1 MRIVRS
7 LRFIVCLTATALTA
21 FGQGVNGTITGTVTD
36 PSGLVVPGAAV
47 EAANVETGALYTAAS
62 TNTGN
67 YAIPNLPVGTY
78 TFNAKAEGFKTY
90 THTNLAIAA
99 GQVLREDVALQVGS
113 AAESVTVSA
122 ESSLLKTESG
132 ETAHNITLKEMDE
145 LPLLVI
151 TGGYRNPYATL
162 TTLPG
167 SAGPGTG
174 GGVVVN
180 GLGGNGTN
188 AAYRIEGQD
197 SSNRVFNLTE
207 YPGMSQ
213 PNVDAIQEISYQ
225 TSNYS
230 PEFGQGG
237 GMVVN
242 MTMKSGTNEYHGSGF
257 EYFVNEDLNA
267 GYPFSISGGPG
278 SITGGNG
285 GKFRPRY
292 RRNDFGGTLGGPVII
307 PKLYNG
313 KDRTFFQWSYEQF
326 GYNQLFTFNDTVPT
340 PAFRAGDFSAISPN
354 GNCSLCAAYQIP
366 TGPLGGSGS
375 VDALN
380 RPMYANEIYD
390 PLTRGTLANGLQYAN
405 PFPNNMIPA
414 SRFNRTALAMQA
426 LFPNPNPGN
435 TNLTANYAGSISG
448 GQYSAIPTLKI
459 DEIISSKDK
468 LSFYWSRNNVET
480 QINTGPFAADG
491 LPLEIGQYRG
501 GLIPTNTWRLNYD
514 RTLTPTLLFHFGAG
528 YMDTIFNDRAPFL
541 SFNPDQFGLTG
552 FIQHRQF
559 PSVTGMQAPPP
570 VVGGTPPPGAAYG
583 GMQNIGTSGQLQSW
597 IHEERP
603 TLNANATWVKGAHR
617 FKAGAEYEIEGVI
630 GYNADLSGVTLATG
644 VGPTSQ
650 PFQPAVSFNGYTQGF
665 GYASFLLGDFTSI
678 NQTPNFVGV
687 RNGFQQWGLFV
698 QDSWKV
704 TRKLTVDYG
713 VRWDY
718 ATAQREEHGRLG
730 QIDPTLANPNAG
742 GRRGAIRYA
751 GTCNCDFYKP
761 TYPYAIGPR
770 VGVAYQIDPKT
781 VFRGGWGVS
790 YQYVAGFAGTIFATP
805 GSTPIAPQP
814 NNAQYIDVATPG
826 SIVAPQFPTTDPF
839 RLPLP
844 GTTGGVPVVTNG
856 VFVPDANQNRPPRV
870 NQFSIG
876 FQREIT
882 RNLVVEA
889 SYVANRAVW
898 LDGPTGGSGPLGF
911 LSQTSPQTYAQYGLY
926 PYPGTGPCTSGGG
939 ICTSTTY
946 NNDND
951 RNLLTQPLSSAA
963 VQNTLAAH
971 GFPNFLPYS
980 GFPLGN
986 SLQSALYPFPQF
998 GNISP
1003 SGSPTGNS
1011 KYDSLQIKVTKRL
1024 SHGLQATGAFTWGQ
1038 AFNRAT
1044 RQDFFNPASAVWAL
1058 QNIPPSA
1065 LTFNAIYTVPKASF
1079 LPKYINALS
1088 KDWQLGW
1095 YSRYQSGPYL
1105 TPPTSPTANF
1115 LSSEDIRVPG
1125 EPLYTRGVDINDHS
1139 TFDAYYTQVLNPK
1152 AWAPCP
1158 TNSVCAATTVLYKDF
1173 RGPRIP
1179 SENANIGRHFRVGK
1193 EGKYDF
1199 YIRGEFVNIFNRTLL
1214 STPTPTTP
1222 ATFTTNPQNAPV
1234 KGAGGGTIYTSGFG
1248 VFGTAYLTPNTQY
1261 ANPGRTGTIIARF
1274 QF

>member
-1 MRIVRS
+1 MVVAP
-7 LRFIVCLTATALTA
+7 LAL
-21 FGQGVNGTITGTVTD
+21 GQGVNGTITGTVTD
-36 PSGLVVPGAAV
+36 PSSSVVSGAAV
-47 EAANVETGALYTAAS
+47 QATNVETGALYTAAS
-62 TNTGN
+62 TSAGN
-67 YAIPNLPVGTY
+67 YALVNLPVGTY
-78 TFNAKAEGFKTY
+78 TVTAKAPGFKTY

-99 GQVLREDVALQVGS
+99 GQVLKEDVGLEVGS

-122 ESSLLKTESG
+122 EASLLKTESG
-132 ETAHNITLKEMDE
+132 ETAHNVTLKELDE

-151 TGGYRNPYATL
+151 TGGYRSPYATMTL
-162 TTLPG
+162 LPG
-167 SAGPGTG
+167 SAGPTTLGAA
-174 GGVVVN
+174 VVN

-188 AAYRIEGQD
+188 AGYRIEGQD

-213 PNVDAIQEISYQ
+213 ANVDAIQEISYQ
-225 TSNYS
+225 TSNYA

-237 GMVVN
+237 GMVIN
-242 MTMKSGTNEYHGSGF
+242 MTMKSGTNLYHGSGF

-267 GYPFSISGGPG
+267 GYPFSVSGGPG

-292 RRNDFGGTLGGPVII
+292 RRNDFGGTLGGPVSI

-313 KDRTFFQWSYEQF
+313 KDKTFFQWSYEQF
-326 GYNQLFTFNDTVPT
+326 GYNQLFSFNDTVPT
-340 PAFRAGDFSAISPN
+340 PAFRNGDFSAISPN
-354 GNCSLCAAYQIP
+354 GTCSLCAAYQIP
-366 TGPLGGSGS
+366 TGPLGGATY
-375 VDALN
+375 VDALG
-380 RPMYANEIYD
+380 RSMYANAIYD
-390 PLTRGTLANGLQYAN
+390 PLTRGVLANGLQYAN
-405 PFPNNMIPA
+405 PFPNNQVPA
-414 SRFNRTALAMQA
+414 TRFNPTALAMQA
-426 LFPNPNPGN
+426 LFPNPSPGN
-435 TNLTANYAGSISG
+435 VNLASNYAGSING

-459 DEIISSKDK
+459 DQIVSSKDK

-528 YMDTIFNDRAPFL
+528 YLDTIFNDQAPFL

-559 PSVTGMQAPPP
+559 PSVTGMQAAAAL
-570 VVGGTPPPGAAYG
+570 GGATPPGAAFG

-603 TLNANATWVKGAHR
+603 TFNANVTWVKGSHR
-617 FKAGAEYEIEGVI
+617 FKAGAEYQIEGVI
-630 GYNADLSGVTLATG
+630 GYNADLAGVTLATG

-650 PFQPAVSFNGYTQGF
+650 PFQPSVSFNNYTQGF

-678 NQTPNFVGV
+678 NQTPNFQGV
-687 RNGFQQWGLFV
+687 RNGYQQWGLFA

-718 ATAQREEHGRLG
+718 ATTQQEEHGRLG
-730 QIDPTLANPNAG
+730 QLDPATANPNAG
-742 GRRGAIRYA
+742 GRLGSIRYA
-751 GTCNCDFYKP
+751 ATCNCDFYKP

-770 VGVAYQIDPKT
+770 LGLAYQIDPKT
-781 VFRGGWGVS
+781 VFRAGWGIS
-790 YQYVAGFAGTIFATP
+790 YQYIAGFAGTIVSTP
-805 GSTPIAPQP
+805 GSTPIPPLP
-814 NNAQYIDVATPG
+814 NGAQFINVATPG
-826 SIVAPQFPTTDPF
+826 SIITPQFPTTNQSAWPIA
-839 RLPLP
+839 
-844 GTTGGVPVVTNG
+844 GTTGAPPAVTNG
-856 VFVPDANQNRPPRV
+856 VFVPDANQNRPPRINNWSV
-870 NQFSIG
+870 G

-882 RNLVVEA
+882 RNFVVEA
-889 SYVANRAVW
+889 SYVANRAAW
-898 LDGPTGGSGPLGF
+898 LQGPTGGTGPLGF
-911 LSQTSPQTYAQYGLY
+911 LSQTSPQTYAHYGLY

-939 ICTSTTY
+939 VCQNTSY
-946 NNDND
+946 NNDAD

-963 VQNTLAAH
+963 VQGAMTVR
-971 GFPNFLPYS
+971 GFPNFSPYP
-980 GFPLGN
+980 GFPSGN
-986 SLQSALYPFPQF
+986 SLQSALYPFPQY
-998 GNISP
+998 GNINP

-1024 SHGLQATGAFTWGQ
+1024 SHNLQGGGAFTWGQ
-1038 AFNRAT
+1038 GFNRAA
-1044 RQDFFNPASAVWAL
+1044 RQDFFNPASAEWAL
-1058 QNIPPSA
+1058 QNYPPLA
-1065 LTFNAIYTVPKASF
+1065 ITFNAIYTVPKASF
-1079 LPKYINALS
+1079 LPEWANALS

-1095 YSRYQSGPYL
+1095 YSRYQSAPYL
-1105 TPPTSPTANF
+1105 TPPTSPTLNF

-1125 EPLYTRGVDINDHS
+1125 APLYTQGVNINDHGS
-1139 TFDAYYTQVLNPK
+1139 FNAYYTQVLNPQ
-1152 AWAPCP
+1152 AWQACP
-1158 TNSVCAATTVLYKDF
+1158 TNSVCPATAVLYKDF

-1179 SENANIGRHFRVGK
+1179 TENANIGRHFRVGK

-1199 YIRGEFVNIFNRTLL
+1199 YVRGEFVNIFNRTLFA
-1214 STPTPTTP
+1214 TPT
-1222 ATFTTNPQNAPV
+1222 TFTTNPQNAPV

-1248 VFGTAYLTPNTQY
+1248 VFGNAYNLPNIAY
-1261 ANPGRTGTIIARF
+1261 ANPGRAGTIIARF

>member
-47 EAANVETGALYTAAS
+47 EAANIETGALYTGAS

-78 TFNAKAEGFKTY
+78 TFNAKAAGFKTY
-90 THTNLAIAA
+90 THTNLAIGA
-99 GQVLREDVALQVGS
+99 GQVLREDVALQIGS

-132 ETAHNITLKEMDE
+132 ETAHNVTVKEMDE

-167 SAGPGTG
+167 SAGAGTG

-197 SSNRVFNLTE
+197 NSNRLFNLTE

-225 TSNYS
+225 TSNYA

-242 MTMKSGTNEYHGSGF
+242 MTMKSGTNQYHGSGF

-267 GYPFSISGGPG
+267 AYPFSSNG
-278 SITGGNG
+278 SG

-313 KDRTFFQWSYEQF
+313 KDKTFFQWSYEQF
-326 GYNQLFTFNDTVPT
+326 GYNQLFTFVDTVPT
-340 PAFRAGDFSAISPN
+340 PAFRTGDFSAISSN
-354 GNCSLCAAYQIP
+354 GNCSLCGAYQIP

-380 RPMYANEIYD
+380 RPMFANEIYD
-390 PLTRGTLANGLQYAN
+390 PLTRVTLANGLQYAN
-405 PFPNNMIPA
+405 PFPNNVIPP
-414 SRFNRTALAMQA
+414 SRFNQTALAMQA

-435 TNLTANYAGSISG
+435 TNLASNYTGGITG

-459 DEIISSKDK
+459 DEVISDKDK

-480 QINTGPFAADG
+480 RINTGPFAADG

-541 SFNPDQFGLTG
+541 SFNPAQFDLTG
-552 FIQHRQF
+552 FIQDRQF
-559 PSVTGMQAPPP
+559 PSVTGMQAAAPA
-570 VVGGTPPPGAAYG
+570 GGTTPPGAAFG
-583 GMQNIGTSGQLQSW
+583 GMQNIGTSGQLQSL

-603 TLNANATWVKGAHR
+603 TANANVTWVKGAHT

-630 GYNADLSGVTLATG
+630 GYNADISGVTLATG

-650 PFQPAVSFNGYTQGF
+650 PFQPAVNFNGYTQGF

-687 RNGFQQWGLFV
+687 RNGYQQFGLFL

-704 TRKLTVDYG
+704 TRRLTVDYG
-713 VRWDY
+713 ARWDY
-718 ATAQREEHGRLG
+718 ETAQHEEHGRLG

-742 GRRGAIRYA
+742 GRPGAIQYA
-751 GTCNCDFYKP
+751 STCNCDFYKP

-770 VGVAYQIDPKT
+770 LGIAYQIDPKT

-790 YQYVAGFAGTIFATP
+790 YQYVAGFAGNIFATP
-805 GSTPIAPQP
+805 GSTSIAPQP
-814 NNAQYIDVATPG
+814 NNAQYINVATPG
-826 SIVAPQFPTTDPF
+826 SIVAPQFPTTNPYVV
-839 RLPLP
+839 PLP
-844 GTTGGVPVVTNG
+844 GTTGGLPVVTNG

-882 RNLVVEA
+882 RNLVIEA

-898 LDGPTGGSGPLGF
+898 LQGPTGGTGPLAF
-911 LSQTSPQTYAQYGLY
+911 LSQTSPQTYAQYGLF
-926 PYPGTGPCTSGGG
+926 PYPGTGPCTSAGGV
-939 ICTSTTY
+939 CASTTY
-946 NNDND
+946 NNDSD

-963 VQNTLAAH
+963 VKNALAAH
-971 GFPNFLPYS
+971 GFPNFSPYP
-980 GFPLGN
+980 GFPSGS

-998 GNISP
+998 GNITP
-1003 SGSPTGNS
+1003 SGSPTGSS
-1011 KYDSLQIKVTKRL
+1011 KYDSLQIKATKRL
-1024 SHGLQATGAFTWGQ
+1024 SHGLQAGGAFTWGQ

-1058 QNIPPSA
+1058 QNIPPRA

-1079 LPKYINALS
+1079 LPTYVNAFS

-1095 YSRYQSGPYL
+1095 YARYQTAPYL
-1105 TPPTSPTANF
+1105 VPPASPTANF
-1115 LSSEDIRVPG
+1115 LPSEDIRVPG
-1125 EPLYTRGVDINDHS
+1125 QPLYMPGVDINNHS
-1139 TFDAYYTQVLNPK
+1139 TFNAYYTQALNPQ

-1158 TNSVCAATTVLYKDF
+1158 ANSVCASTSVLYKDF

-1179 SENANIGRHFRVGK
+1179 SENANLGRHFRVGK

-1199 YIRGEFVNIFNRTLL
+1199 YIRGEFVNVFNRTLF
-1214 STPTPTTP
+1214 STPTGF
-1222 ATFTTNPQNAPV
+1222 AANPQNAPV

-1248 VFGTAYLTPNTQY
+1248 VFGNAYLTPNTQY
-1261 ANPGRTGTIIARF
+1261 ANPGRAGTIIARF

>member
-1 MRIVRS
+1 MRLLRS
-7 LRFIVCLTATALTA
+7 LGFIVCLGAAGLTAL
-21 FGQGVNGTITGTVTD
+21 GQGVNGTITGTVTD
-36 PSGLVVPGAAV
+36 PSGSVVLGAAV
-47 EAANVETGALYTAAS
+47 DATNVETGVLYTAAS
-62 TNTGN
+62 TSTGN

-78 TFNAKAEGFKTY
+78 TVTAKVPGFKTY

-99 GQVLREDVALQVGS
+99 GQVLKEDVTLEVGS
-113 AAESVTVSA
+113 AAESVTVSVEA
-122 ESSLLKTESG
+122 SLLKTESG
-132 ETAHNITLKEMDE
+132 ETAHNVTVKEMDE

-151 TGGYRNPYATL
+151 TAGYRNPYATL

-167 SAGPGTG
+167 SAGAGTG

-213 PNVDAIQEISYQ
+213 ANVDAIQEISYQ
-225 TSNYS
+225 TSNYA

-242 MTMKSGTNEYHGSGF
+242 MTMKSGTNQYHGSAF

-278 SITGGNG
+278 SLTGGSG
-285 GKFRPRY
+285 GKYRPFY
-292 RRNDFGGTLGGPVII
+292 RRHDFGGTLGGPIII

-313 KDRTFFQWSYEQF
+313 KDKTFFQWSYEEF
-326 GYNQLFTFNDTVPT
+326 HYNQTFTFNDTVPT
-340 PAFRAGDFSAISPN
+340 PAYRTGDFSAISSN
-354 GNCSLCAAYQIP
+354 GTCSLCAAYQIP
-366 TGPLGGSGS
+366 TTGLGGAGYT
-375 VDALN
+375 DALG
-380 RPMYANEIYD
+380 RPMFANEVYD
-390 PLTRGTLANGLQYAN
+390 PLTRTTLANGLQYAN
-405 PFPNNMIPA
+405 PFPNNMVPA
-414 SRFNRTALAMQA
+414 TRFNGTALAMQA

-435 TNLTANYAGSISG
+435 TNLTSNYSGSISG
-448 GQYSAIPTLKI
+448 GQFSHIPTLKI
-459 DEIISSKDK
+459 DQIISSKDK

-514 RTLTPTLLFHFGAG
+514 RTLTPTLLLHFGAG
-528 YMDTIFNDRAPFL
+528 YLDTIFNDRAPFL
-541 SFNPDQFGLTG
+541 SFDPSAFGLTG

-559 PSVTGMQAPPP
+559 PSVTGMLAPTPL
-570 VVGGTPPPGAAYG
+570 GGTPPPGAAYG

-617 FKAGAEYEIEGVI
+617 YKAGAEYQIEGVI

-650 PFQPAVSFNGYTQGF
+650 PFQPSVSFNGFTQGF
-665 GYASFLLGDFTSI
+665 GYASFLLGDFASI

-687 RNGFQQWGLFV
+687 RNGYQQWGVFV

-718 ATAQREEHGRLG
+718 ATAQKEEHGRLG
-730 QIDPTLANPNAG
+730 QIDPATPNSNAG
-742 GRRGAIRYA
+742 GRLGAIRYA

-770 VGVAYQIDPKT
+770 IGVAYQIDPKT
-781 VFRGGWGVS
+781 VFRGGWGIS
-790 YQYVAGFAGTIFATP
+790 YQYIAGFAGTIVSTP
-805 GSTPIAPQP
+805 GSTTIPVQP
-814 NNAQYIDVATPG
+814 NGAQYINVATPG
-826 SIVAPQFPTTDPF
+826 SIVAPQFPTNDQSAWPIA
-839 RLPLP
+839 
-844 GTTGGVPVVTNG
+844 GTTGAPPAVTNG
-856 VFVPDANQNRPPRV
+856 VFVPDANQNRPPRI
-870 NQFSIG
+870 NQFSVG
-876 FQREIT
+876 FQRELT
-882 RNLVVEA
+882 RNFVVEA

-898 LDGPTGGSGPLGF
+898 LQGPTGGSGPLGF
-911 LSQTSPQTYAQYGLY
+911 LSQISPQTYAHYGFY
-926 PYPGTGPCTSGGG
+926 PYPGTGPCSSGGG
-939 ICTSTTY
+939 VCASTSY
-946 NNDND
+946 NNDQD
-951 RNLLTQPLSSAA
+951 RNLLTQPLSNGT
-963 VQNTLAAH
+963 VQQALAAR

-986 SLQSALYPFPQF
+986 SLQTALYPFPQF
-998 GNISP
+998 TSISATGVATPINP

-1011 KYDSLQIKVTKRL
+1011 KYDSLQIKATKRF
-1024 SHGLQATGAFTWGQ
+1024 SHNLQGTGAFTWGQ

-1058 QNIPPSA
+1058 QNIPPLA
-1065 LTFNAIYTVPKASF
+1065 LTFNAIYTAPKASF
-1079 LPKYINALS
+1079 LPKFINALS

-1105 TPPTSPTANF
+1105 SPPISPTANF
-1115 LSSEDIRVPG
+1115 LPSEDIRVPG
-1125 EPLYTRGVDINDHS
+1125 QPLYTPGVNINDHAS
-1139 TFDAYYTQVLNPK
+1139 FNAYYTQVLNPK

-1158 TNSVCAATTVLYKDF
+1158 TNSVCAATAVLYKDF

-1179 SENANIGRHFRVGK
+1179 SENA
-1193 EGKYDF
+1193 
-1199 YIRGEFVNIFNRTLL
+1199 
-1214 STPTPTTP
+1214 
-1222 ATFTTNPQNAPV
+1222 
-1234 KGAGGGTIYTSGFG
+1234 
-1248 VFGTAYLTPNTQY
+1248 
-1261 ANPGRTGTIIARF
+1261 
-1274 QF
+1274 

>member
-1 MRIVRS
+1 VRIVCS
-7 LRFIVCLTATALTA
+7 LAFIVGLLTTVLPA

-36 PSGLVVPGAAV
+36 SSGSVVSGAAV
-47 EAANVETGALYTAAS
+47 EAANVETGARYTAAS
-62 TNTGN
+62 TNVGN

-78 TFNAKAEGFKTY
+78 TVTVKVAGFKTY
-90 THTNLAIAA
+90 THTNLAITA
-99 GQVLREDVALQVGS
+99 GQILREDISLQVGS
-113 AAESVTVSA
+113 AAESVTVTA
-122 ESSLLKTESG
+122 ESSLLKTETG
-132 ETAHNITLKEMDE
+132 ETAHNVTVKEMDE

-151 TGGYRNPYATL
+151 TGGYRNPLATL

-167 SAGPGTG
+167 SAGAGTLG
-174 GGVVVN
+174 ALVVN

-188 AAYRIEGQD
+188 AGFRIEGQD

-213 PNVDAIQEISYQ
+213 ANVDAIQEISYQ
-225 TSNYS
+225 TSNYA

-242 MTMKSGTNEYHGSGF
+242 MTMRSGTNQYHGSAF

-278 SITGGNG
+278 SQFGGSG
-285 GKFRPRY
+285 GKFRPVY
-292 RRNDFGGTLGGPVII
+292 RRHDWGGTLGGPVSI

-313 KDRTFFQWSYEQF
+313 KDKTFFQWSYEHF
-326 GYNQLFTFNDTVPT
+326 KYNQLFTFNDTVPT
-340 PAFRAGDFSAISPN
+340 PAFRNGDFSAISTN
-354 GNCSLCAAYQIP
+354 GTCSLCAAYAIP
-366 TGPLGGSGS
+366 TTPLGGSS
-375 VDALN
+375 YTDALG
-380 RPMYANEIYD
+380 RQMFANEIYD
-390 PLTRGTLANGLQYAN
+390 PLSRATLANGLQYAN
-405 PFPNNMIPA
+405 PFTNNMVPPKM
-414 SRFNRTALAMQA
+414 FNSTALAMQA
-426 LFPNPNPGN
+426 LFPNPSN
-435 TNLTANYAGSISG
+435 TNLASNYNGSISG
-448 GQYSAIPTLKI
+448 GQWSHIPTLKI
-459 DEIISSKDK
+459 DQIISSKDK

-514 RTLTPTLLFHFGAG
+514 RTLTPTILFHFGAG
-528 YMDTIFNDRAPFL
+528 YLDTIFNDQAPFL

-559 PSVTGMQAPPP
+559 PSVTGMLAPTPF
-570 VVGGTPPPGAAYG
+570 GGQPPPGAAYG

-597 IHEERP
+597 IHEQRP
-603 TLNANATWVKGAHR
+603 TLNANATWVRGAHR

-650 PFQPAVSFNGYTQGF
+650 PFQPSVSFSNYTQGF

-687 RNGFQQWGLFV
+687 RNGYQQWGLFV
-698 QDSWKV
+698 EDSWKV

-713 VRWDY
+713 IRWDY
-718 ATAQREEHGRLG
+718 ATLQKEEHGRLG
-730 QIDPTLANPNAG
+730 QLDPTTPNPNAG
-742 GRRGAIRYA
+742 GRLGSIQYA

-770 VGVAYQIDPKT
+770 LGVAYQIDPKT
-781 VFRGGWGVS
+781 VFRAGWGIN
-790 YQYVAGFAGTIFATP
+790 YQYIAGFAGTIVSTP
-805 GSTPIAPQP
+805 GNTPIPVQP
-814 NNAQYIDVATPG
+814 NGAQYINVATPG
-826 SIVAPQFPTTDPF
+826 SVITPQFPTTNQSAWPIA
-839 RLPLP
+839 
-844 GTTGGVPVVTNG
+844 GTTGAPPAVTNG
-856 VFVPDANQNRPPRV
+856 VFVPDANQNRPPRINNWSV
-870 NQFSIG
+870 G

-882 RNLVVEA
+882 RNFVVEA
-889 SYVANRAVW
+889 SYVANRAAW
-898 LDGPTGGSGPLGF
+898 LQGPTGGSGPLGF
-911 LSQTSPQTYAQYGLY
+911 LSQTSPQTYAQFGLF

-939 ICTSTTY
+939 VCASTTY

-951 RNLLTQPLSSAA
+951 RNLLTQPLSSGAVKTGMAA
-963 VQNTLAAH
+963 R
-971 GFPNFLPYS
+971 GFPNFLPYAS
-980 GFPLGN
+980 FPLGN

-998 GNISP
+998 TSATGTPISV

-1011 KYDSLQIKVTKRL
+1011 KYDSLQIKATKRL
-1024 SHGLQATGAFTWGQ
+1024 SHGLQGSGAFTWGRG
-1038 AFNRAT
+1038 FNRAT

-1058 QNIPPSA
+1058 QNYPPLA
-1065 LTFNAIYTVPKASF
+1065 LTFNLIYTVPQASF
-1079 LPKYINALS
+1079 LPKHINALS

-1095 YSRYQSGPYL
+1095 YSRYQSGAYL
-1105 TPPTSPTANF
+1105 TPPTSTQFANF
-1115 LSSEDIRVPG
+1115 LTSEAIRVPG
-1125 EPLYTRGVDINDHS
+1125 QPLYTPGVNINDLS
-1139 TFDAYYTQVLNPK
+1139 TYNVYSTQVLNPK
-1152 AWAPCP
+1152 AWAQCP
-1158 TNSVCAATTVLYKDF
+1158 TNSVCPAAATLYKDF
-1173 RGPRIP
+1173 RGPRNP

-1199 YIRGEFVNIFNRTLL
+1199 YLRGEFINIFNRTLIA
-1214 STPTPTTP
+1214 TPTSG
-1222 ATFTTNPQNAPV
+1222 FTSNPQNTPV

-1248 VFGTAYLTPNTQY
+1248 VFGNAYLTPNTAY

>member
-1 MRIVRS
+1 VRIVWS
-7 LRFIVCLTATALTA
+7 LGFMVCLAATALPA
-21 FGQGVNGTITGTVTD
+21 FGQGVNGTVTGTVTD
-36 PSGLVVPGAAV
+36 SSGSVVSGAAV
-47 EAANVETGALYTAAS
+47 EAANVETGALYTGAS
-62 TNTGN
+62 TNVGN
-67 YAIPNLPVGTY
+67 YAIPNLPVGRY
-78 TFNAKAEGFKTY
+78 TVTVRVAGFKTY
-90 THTNLAIAA
+90 THTNLAITA
-99 GQVLREDVALQVGS
+99 GQILREDISLQVGS

-122 ESSLLKTESG
+122 ESSLLKTETG
-132 ETAHNITLKEMDE
+132 ETAHNITLKEMNE
-145 LPLLVI
+145 LPLLGI

-167 SAGPGTG
+167 SSG
-174 GGVVVN
+174 GAVIN
-180 GLGGNGTN
+180 GLGGNNTN

-197 SSNRVFNLTE
+197 SSNRLFNLTE
-207 YPGMSQ
+207 YPGMTQ
-213 PNVDAIQEISYQ
+213 ANVDAIQEISYQ
-225 TSNYS
+225 TSNYAA
-230 PEFGQGG
+230 EFGQGG
-237 GMVVN
+237 SMVVN
-242 MTMKSGTNEYHGSGF
+242 MTMKSGTNQYHGSGF

-267 GYPFSISGGPG
+267 GYPFSISGGAG
-278 SITGGNG
+278 SNAGGSG
-285 GKFRPRY
+285 GKYRPFY
-292 RRNDFGGTLGGPVII
+292 RRHDFGGTLGGPIRI

-313 KDRTFFQWSYEQF
+313 RDKTFFQWSYEEF
-326 GYNQLFTFNDTVPT
+326 LYNQLFSFNDTVPT
-340 PAFRAGDFSAISPN
+340 PAFRNGDFSAISPN
-354 GNCSLCAAYQIP
+354 GTCSLCAAYGIP
-366 TGPLGGSGS
+366 TAPLGGSS
-375 VDALN
+375 YVDALG
-380 RPMYANEIYD
+380 RSMYANQIYD
-390 PLTRGTLANGLQYAN
+390 PSSRATLANGLQYAN
-405 PFPNNMIPA
+405 PFPNNKIQPT
-414 SRFNRTALAMQA
+414 SFNGTALAMQA
-426 LFPNPNPGN
+426 LFPQPNPGN
-435 TNLTANYAGSISG
+435 TNLASNYTGSISG

-459 DEIISSKDK
+459 DEVISSRDK

-514 RTLTPTLLFHFGAG
+514 RTLSPTLLLHLGAG
-528 YMDTIFNDRAPFL
+528 YMDTIFNDQAPFR
-541 SFNPDQFGLTG
+541 SFDPSQFGLTG

-559 PSVTGMQAPPP
+559 PSVTGMLAAGAFGAP
-570 VVGGTPPPGAAYG
+570 TPPGAAYG
-583 GMQNIGTSGQLQSW
+583 GMQNIGTSGQLQSL

-603 TLNANATWVKGAHR
+603 TFNANATWVKGAHT
-617 FKAGAEYEIEGVI
+617 FKAGAEVEFEGVI
-630 GYNADLSGVTLATG
+630 GYNANISGVTLATG

-650 PFQPAVSFNGYTQGF
+650 PFQPSVSFNGYTQGF

-687 RNGFQQWGLFV
+687 RNGYQQWGLFV

-718 ATAQREEHGRLG
+718 ATPQREQYGRLG
-730 QIDPTLANPNAG
+730 QIDPTAANPNAG
-742 GRRGAIRYA
+742 GRLGAIRYA
-751 GTCNCDFYKP
+751 STCNCDFYKP
-761 TYPYAIGPR
+761 VYPYAVGPR
-770 VGVAYQIDPKT
+770 FGVAYQIDPKT
-781 VFRGGWGVS
+781 VFRGGWGVN
-790 YQYVAGFAGTIFATP
+790 YQYIAGFAGNIFATP
-805 GSTPIAPQP
+805 GSTPIPPQP
-814 NNAQYIDVATPG
+814 NNAQYINVSTPG
-826 SIVAPQFPTTDPF
+826 SIVAPVWPTTNPSV
-839 RLPLP
+839 LPLP
-844 GTTGGVPVVTNG
+844 GTTGGLPVVTNG

-870 NQFSIG
+870 NQWSVG

-882 RNLVVEA
+882 RNFVVEA
-889 SYVANRAVW
+889 SYVANRAAW
-898 LDGPTGGSGPLGF
+898 LAGPGNGTGPLGF
-911 LSQTSPQTYAQYGLY
+911 LSQTSPQTYAQFGLY

-939 ICTSTTY
+939 VCASTTY

-951 RNLLTQPLSSAA
+951 RNLLTQPLSSVA
-963 VQNTLAAH
+963 VQTGMAAR

-1024 SHGLQATGAFTWGQ
+1024 SHGLQGSGAFTWGQ
-1038 AFNRAT
+1038 GFNRAT

-1058 QNIPPSA
+1058 QNYPPRA
-1065 LTFNAIYTVPKASF
+1065 LTFNVIYTVPKASF

-1105 TPPTSPTANF
+1105 TPPTSTQFANF
-1115 LSSEDIRVPG
+1115 LTSEDIRVPG
-1125 EPLYTRGVDINDHS
+1125 QPLYTSGVGLNDHS
-1139 TFDAYYTQVLNPK
+1139 TFNVYYTQVLNPK

-1158 TNSVCAATTVLYKDF
+1158 TNSVCPAAAVLYKDF
-1173 RGPRIP
+1173 RGPRVP
-1179 SENANIGRHFRVGK
+1179 SENANVGRHFRVGK

-1214 STPTPTTP
+1214 ATPTG
-1222 ATFTTNPQNAPV
+1222 FTTNPQNPPV

-1248 VFGTAYLTPNTQY
+1248 VFGNAYLTPNTAY
-1261 ANPGRTGTIIARF
+1261 TNPGRTGTIIARF